1 MKGVTAMPSEV
12 RIYAG
17 TQEGLFVWR
26 SKNGAW
32 ERVAVSFET
41 GTIDSI
47 DGLRSQPEVVYTGVT
62 QDGLYRTDDA
72 GSSWRRV
79 FEGNVRAVTVDPTD
93 ERVVYV
99 GTEPIHLYRS
109 EDGATSW
116 EELTGVQD
124 LPSEVKA
131 NWSFPRPPHREH
143 VRHIFVHPDEPET
156 LHVCLEH
163 GGIIRSFDRGTTW
176 QDVSSGIDYL
186 DIHHISSAPNRKDLY
201 FVATARGFFKA
212 SDPGQGWRRAENGFS
227 RDYFH
232 DFVFLPGAI
241 PVMLVATA
249 DKSPG
254 YWDRPERA
262 QGAVFRSRD
271 LAQSWERVGVGKWLP
286 ENMKQMVW
294 ALAQHPEDPSIVY
307 AGLGAVSRGRS
318 ADATQRGEGDILVS
332 MDQGESWERLPLDL
346 PADRVLFVAADA

>member
-1 MKGVTAMPSEV
+1 MTSSV

-26 SKNGAW
+26 SKNGSW
-32 ERVAVSFET
+32 EQVAVSFET
-41 GTIDSI
+41 GTIDAV
-47 DGLRSQPEVVYTGVT
+47 DGPRRQANVVYVGVT
-62 QDGLYRTDDA
+62 QDGLYRTEDA
-72 GSSWRRV
+72 GLSWRRV

-99 GTEPIHLYRS
+99 GIEPIHLYRS
-109 EDGATSW
+109 EDGGKSW

-124 LPSEVKA
+124 LPAEVKK
-131 NWSFPRPPHREH
+131 NWRFPRPPHREH
-143 VRHIFVHPDEPET
+143 VRHIFLCPDDSNA
-156 LHVCLEH
+156 LLVCLEH
-163 GGIIRSFDRGTTW
+163 GGIIRSFDRGKTW
-176 QDVSSGIDYL
+176 QDVSRGIDYL
-186 DIHHISSAPNRKDLY
+186 DIHHIGSAPGRNDLY
-201 FVATARGFFKA
+201 FVATARGFFRT
-212 SDPGQGWRRAENGFS
+212 SDPGNGWQRAEHGFT

-232 DFVFLPGAI
+232 DFVFLPGDP

-262 QGAVFRSRD
+262 QGALFRSRN
-271 LAQSWERVGVGKWLP
+271 LAESWERVGVGRWLP
-286 ENMKQMVW
+286 ENMKPMVW

-318 ADATQRGEGDILVS
+318 ADPSQKGEGDILVS
-332 MDQGESWERLPLDL
+332 ENQGDTWERLTLKL
-346 PADRVLFVAADA
+346 PADRVLWIAADV